1 MTTPDRPSLVGAVL
15 AKRYRLARKIG
26 EGGMGDVY
34 LAEPVD
40 GSVSVA
46 IKILH
51 PEFMSDVEVATRF
64 VQEGKTSQ
72 QLSHANIVRVFDA
85 GEAEDGTPFI
95 VMELLSGTPL
105 AAYTENG
112 GRVPLDKAANI
123 VEGILAGLAAAHEHG
138 VVHRDL
144 KPGNV
149 FLSRDASGQF
159 TVKLLDFGIAKV
171 MDRAGGMGKRTRT
184 GMLLG
189 TPAYM
194 SPEQIKSAKDVDHR
208 SDLWSVA
215 VLFYEM
221 VTGRQAFTAPTEY
234 ARLAAVLMNEP
245 ERADLVDPKLAAAM
259 PFLERG
265 LAKDRNV
272 RYQSAREMATA
283 LRATTSRDDGAA
295 SRFEG
300 QALSALPDVPMYAAV
315 SEIGR
320 APTPRMVAPT
330 LETPI
335 ALPRVGTG
343 HETLASTSSPVS
355 QLSVPAAPRGSVK
368 IELAGPR
375 QQPMDGTLPSH
386 DLPML
391 AARAGAGM
399 PFWAV
404 GIVVVLS
411 AALAFGLGF
420 LVGRM

>member
-1 MTTPDRPSLVGAVL
+1 MTTTERPSLVGAVL

-34 LAEPVD
+34 LAEPLD

-72 QLSHANIVRVFDA
+72 QLSHPNIVRVFDA

-95 VMELLSGTPL
+95 VMELLTGTPL

-112 GRVPLDKAANI
+112 GRVPLDKAASI

-149 FLSRDASGQF
+149 FLSRDSSGQF

-245 ERADLVDPKLAAAM
+245 ERADLVDPKLAPAM

-272 RYQSAREMATA
+272 RYQSAHEMAAA
-283 LRATTSRDDGAA
+283 LRVAASRDEVAA

-300 QALSALPDVPMYAAV
+300 QALSALPDVPLYAAV

-320 APTPRMVAPT
+320 APTPRMVAAT
-330 LETPI
+330 LEAI
-335 ALPRVGTG
+335 APPRTVTG
-343 HETLASTSSPVS
+343 QETLASTSAPAS
-355 QLSVPAAPRGSVK
+355 QIGALGAPRAAVK
-368 IELAGPR
+368 IELGAPR
-375 QQPMDGTLPSH
+375 AQAIDGTLPSY

-391 AARAGAGM
+391 AARASSGVPYWLLG
-399 PFWAV
+399 V
-404 GIVVVLS
+404 LVVLS
-411 AALAFGLGF
+411 IGLGFGLGF
-420 LVGRM
+420 LVARM

>member
-1 MTTPDRPSLVGAVL
+1 MTERPSLVGAVL

-34 LAEPVD
+34 LAEPLD
-40 GSVSVA
+40 GAAPVA
-46 IKILH
+46 VKILH
-51 PEFMSDVEVATRF
+51 AEFMTDIQVASRF
-64 VQEGKTSQ
+64 IEEGITSK
-72 QLSHANIVRVFDA
+72 QLSHPNIVRVIEA
-85 GEAEDGTPFI
+85 SEAEDGTPFI

-105 AAYTENG
+105 ASYTENG
-112 GRVPLDKAANI
+112 GRVPLDKAVNI
-123 VEGILAGLAAAHEHG
+123 IEGVLAALAAAHERG

-149 FLSRDASGQF
+149 FLSRDSFGQF

-221 VTGRQAFTAPTEY
+221 VTGRPAFTAPTDY

-245 ERADLVDPKLAAAM
+245 EPISRIDPALAPAA

-265 LAKDRNV
+265 LAKDRNI
-272 RYQSAREMATA
+272 RYQSAREMAAA
-283 LRATTSRDDGAA
+283 LRAITPGEEPTA

-300 QALSALPDVPMYAAV
+300 TALSALPRVPMYAAV
-315 SEIGR
+315 SEIGH
-320 APTPRMVAPT
+320 ASTPRMAAAT
-330 LETPI
+330 LE
-335 ALPRVGTG
+335 ALAPARAGS
-343 HETLASTSSPVS
+343 HDTLASIS
-355 QLSVPAAPRGSVK
+355 LPAAAVPGGNPPRAQVK
-368 IELAGPR
+368 VEFATPR
-375 QQPMDGTLPSH
+375 AQPVDGTLPSH

-391 AARAGAGM
+391 ASRGPAGVPYWLAGLIA
-399 PFWAV
+399 F
-404 GIVVVLS
+404 I
-411 AALAFGLGF
+411 AAAAGF
-420 LVGRM
+420 VAGFAAAKW

>member
-1 MTTPDRPSLVGAVL
+1 MTDRPSLVGAVL

-34 LAEPVD
+34 LAEPID
-40 GSVSVA
+40 GSAPVA
-46 IKILH
+46 VKILH
-51 PEFMSDVEVATRF
+51 AEFMSDVQVAARF
-64 VQEGKTSQ
+64 IEEGVTSK
-72 QLSHANIVRVFDA
+72 QLSHPNIVRVIDA

-105 AAYTENG
+105 ASYTENG
-112 GRVPLDKAANI
+112 GRVPLDKAVNI
-123 VEGILAGLAAAHEHG
+123 IEGVLAALAAAHAQG

-221 VTGRQAFTAPTEY
+221 VTGRPAFTAPTDY

-245 ERADLVDPKLAAAM
+245 EPVSRIDPKLAPAA

-265 LAKDRNV
+265 LAKDRNA
-272 RYQSAREMATA
+272 RYQSAREMAVA
-283 LRATTSRDDGAA
+283 LRAIAPAAPADEVAA

-300 QALSALPDVPMYAAV
+300 TALSALPRVPMYAAV
-315 SEIGR
+315 SEIGH
-320 APTPRMVAPT
+320 ASTPRMVAAT
-330 LETPI
+330 LE
-335 ALPRVGTG
+335 ALVPARAGS
-343 HETLASTSSPVS
+343 HDTLASISLRAAVSPDVTP
-355 QLSVPAAPRGSVK
+355 QRGQVK
-368 IELAGPR
+368 IELGTVRPAV
-375 QQPMDGTLPSH
+375 DGTLPSH

-391 AARAGAGM
+391 AARAPSGVPYWLAGLI
-399 PFWAV
+399 AL
-404 GIVVVLS
+404 I
-411 AALAFGLGF
+411 AATAGF
-420 LVGRM
+420 VAGFAAAKW